1 MMLRKKVP
9 DMPIMT
15 AENFKEGLIMIC
27 RETTLTECLDTI
39 NRLKEMTY
47 SKRYKESK
55 SYKQVVD
62 MALESHKKLARRFI
76 DEL

>member
-1 MMLRKKVP
+1 
-9 DMPIMT
+9 
-15 AENFKEGLIMIC
+15 MIC

-39 NRLKEMTY
+39 NRLKEITY

-62 MALESHKKLARRFI
+62 MSLESHKKLAKRFI